1 MKDKAWTL
9 GVLLVAVLLVVLLTS
24 AQRSDMGR
32 YQITANDDGTYA
44 WKIDT
49 TTGRTWIC
57 TSGTDGEYGCFERE
71 NRVDTP

>member
-24 AQRSDMGR
+24 AQLSDMGR
-32 YQITANDDGTYA
+32 YQIVVTATSQA

-49 TTGRTWIC
+49 TTGRTWVLP
-57 TSGTDGEYGCFERE
+57 GVR
-71 NRVDTP
+71 

>member
-32 YQITANDDGTYA
+32 YQIADAAARADAA

-49 TTGRTWIC
+49 TTGRTWWC
-57 TSGTDGEYGCFERE
+57 SWSLDTCFAKEDAP
-71 NRVDTP
+71 VDTP

>member
-24 AQRSDMGR
+24 AQQSDMGR
-32 YQITANDDGTYA
+32 YQIVVADRNTA

-49 TTGRTWIC
+49 TTGRT
-57 TSGTDGEYGCFERE
+57 
-71 NRVDTP
+71 